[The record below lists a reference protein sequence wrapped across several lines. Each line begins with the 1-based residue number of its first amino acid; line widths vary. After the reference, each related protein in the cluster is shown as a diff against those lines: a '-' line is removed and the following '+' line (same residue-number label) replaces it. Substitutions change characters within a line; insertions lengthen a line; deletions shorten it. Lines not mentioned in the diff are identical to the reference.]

1 MDECILLFAVTI
13 ASVSL
18 SIGMFFVI
26 DATIKLLWR
35 RQCET
40 TSTDST
46 SLCVASAD
54 TYMRQALHV
63 RFAPL
68 GSKPERT

>member
-26 DATIKLLWR
+26 DVKLLWR

-63 RFAPL
+63 RSAPL